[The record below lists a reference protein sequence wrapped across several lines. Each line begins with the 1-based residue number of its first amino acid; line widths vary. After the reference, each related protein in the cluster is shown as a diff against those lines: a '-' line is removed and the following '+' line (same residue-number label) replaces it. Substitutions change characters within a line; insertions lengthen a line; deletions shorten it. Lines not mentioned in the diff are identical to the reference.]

1 MPNSYQV
8 QGLSARDQ
16 RPFRANSR
24 KVEAGEVI
32 NALVVYETMFGNTE
46 AIAREVASGLEY
58 GGAHVTIRHIGSVDP
73 TDIAAYDVVVAGTPT
88 HAFSMPRPVTRAD
101 AVRNGADPVS
111 DAPGLREW
119 IEHLEPA
126 VGARPSFAVFD
137 TRRDLRA
144 RHLTG
149 SAARSATRALR
160 RRHRVLADVPA
171 SFYVSGTCGP
181 LLPGEAVR
189 ARAWGSRLAR
199 SARVH

>member
-1 MPNSYQV
+1 MI
-8 QGLSARDQ
+8 
-16 RPFRANSR
+16 
-24 KVEAGEVI
+24 K
-32 NALVVYETMFGNTE
+32 ALVVYESLFGNTE

-58 GGAHVTIRHIGSVDP
+58 GGASVTIRPIGSVDP
-73 TDIAAYDVVVAGTPT
+73 HDLSEYDVVVAGSPT
-88 HAFSMPRPVTRAD
+88 HAFSMPRPATRHD
-101 AVRNGADPVS
+101 AVRHGADP
-111 DAPGLREW
+111 AGETTGLREW

-126 VGARPSFAVFD
+126 VGSRPTFAVFD

-171 SFYVSGTCGP
+171 SFYVSDTSGP

-199 SARVH
+199 CARTR